1 MSEPTPSSAPSTLTP
16 VGTASGTR
24 ADGEHAALEA
34 DRCGSRHHH
43 HHHRRGGFIR
53 GLFAGALLIG
63 VIAGAS
69 YIGSS
74 YAHAG
79 MRGGHG
85 MLHGS
90 FDPESAAKRIDAMV
104 SFALAD
110 VDSTAEQKAGIGA
123 IAKSALKDLMPLR
136 DEHKAARTKAVE
148 LLSAATIDRAAM
160 EQVRAAELKLAET
173 ASRRITQA
181 MADAAEA
188 LQPAQRAKL
197 AEKMRQRME
206 RRG

>member
-24 ADGEHAALEA
+24 AGGEHAALEA

-74 YAHAG
+74 YAHPG
-79 MRGGHG
+79 MCGGHG

-104 SFALAD
+104 SFALAN
-110 VDSTAEQKAGIGA
+110 VDATTEQKTNTGA

-197 AEKMRQRME
+197 AERLKQRME

>member
-1 MSEPTPSSAPSTLTP
+1 MSEPTPARSTLPP

-24 ADGEHAALEA
+24 PGGDHAAPDA
-34 DRCGSRHHH
+34 DRRDSRHHH
-43 HHHRRGGFIR
+43 HHHRRGGFLR

-74 YAHAG
+74 YAHPG

-90 FDPESAAKRIDAMV
+90 FDPETAAKRIDAMV
-104 SFALAD
+104 SFALAG
-110 VDSTAEQKAGIGA
+110 VDATANQKAGIGA
-123 IAKSALKDLMPLR
+123 IAKSALQDLMPMR

-197 AEKMRQRME
+197 AEKMKQRME

>member
-1 MSEPTPSSAPSTLTP
+1 MSEPTPSPAPSTLTP
-16 VGTASGTR
+16 ATTGSGIR
-24 ADGEHAALEA
+24 PGGEHAAQEA

-43 HHHRRGGFIR
+43 HRRGGFMR

-74 YAHAG
+74 YAHPG

-110 VDSTAEQKAGIGA
+110 VDATTEQKTNIGA

-197 AEKMRQRME
+197 AEKMKQRME